1 MIDALNHRIIVIN
14 KDCGPT
20 SFEVVAAFRRAAG
33 IRKVGH
39 TGTLDPLASGVLVL
53 CTGRATRAVE
63 HFMDLEKE
71 YQFTIRLGVET
82 TTLDSEGDVVREVP
96 CPDLDRDTVVEA
108 VTSFAGEYRFTPPMY
123 SALKYEGKRLY
134 ELARQ
139 GATAPVPERTVNI
152 YSIELLDVNLPCIS
166 CRVCC
171 SRGTYVRSLAADIG
185 AKLGLPA
192 HVTVLERT
200 RIGDF
205 RVEDAVP
212 FARISSGD
220 VGDIVSHGLEE
231 ALGFLPGVVLSSS
244 SKKALM
250 VGGLPENADVIRVE
264 GALTAGSVRLVDE
277 SGALLAVGR
286 RDENTPTALRPV
298 DSFRLYVDNQA

>member
-1 MIDALNHRIIVIN
+1 MIEALNHKIIVVN

-39 TGTLDPLASGVLVL
+39 AGTLDPLASGVLVL

-71 YQFTIRLGVET
+71 YEFDIRLGVET
-82 TTLDSEGDVVREVP
+82 TTLDAEGDMVREVP
-96 CPDLDRDTVVEA
+96 CPDLSEDEIRDVVA
-108 VTSFAGEYRFTPPMY
+108 SFAGEYRFTPPMY
-123 SALKYEGKRLY
+123 SALKQDGKRLY
-134 ELARQ
+134 ELARE
-139 GATAPVPERTVNI
+139 GAEADVPERSVNI
-152 YSIELLDVNLPCIS
+152 YSIELLHVDLPIVR
-166 CRVCC
+166 CRVSC

-192 HVTVLERT
+192 HVSALERT
-200 RIGDF
+200 RVGEFKI
-205 RVEDAVP
+205 EDAVH
-212 FARISSGD
+212 FGRVASGD
-220 VGDIVSHGLEE
+220 LSSVTPRGLEE
-231 ALGFLPGVVLSSS
+231 ALGFLPGVVLSDR
-244 SKKALM
+244 SKAALM
-250 VGGLPENADVIRVE
+250 YGGLPESSDVVRIE

-277 SGALLAVGR
+277 TGALLAVGR